1 MNKPQTTIKILL
13 IFFYLFIIH
22 CSNHGSSTKWPT
34 AGWEIATATSQGV
47 NYDSLYVFSTQLE
60 SGDLG
65 YIDGMLVIRN
75 GMIVFEKE
83 YTNDYDSLFKT
94 TGTKKGKYNYYDP
107 LWHPYY
113 NNTRLHTM
121 QSVSKSFTAT
131 AVGIAIKNGS
141 IPGLDQKIMD
151 YFDEYESSTPD
162 PRRNAMT
169 IRDVLTMTTGIQ
181 WDESSMPYT
190 DPTSNC
196 VQMEESLDWI
206 QYVID
211 QPMAFEPGEKYEYN
225 SGATM
230 LLSYLINK
238 TTGQDLADYVKT
250 NLFEILGIK
259 DYYWKH
265 TPIGLTDA
273 EGGLYLSSRDLA
285 KFGYLYLHNG
295 KWDSNQL
302 LPEYWVENTQAKPV
316 DTIWPNF
323 KYGFQWWLMP
333 YGKDN
338 TALLASG
345 LGGQRMIV
353 LPELDIVAVFTGWN
367 IYEKPA
373 LDSWMAMN
381 KIIDAV
387 VDE

>member
-1 MNKPQTTIKILL
+1 M
-13 IFFYLFIIH
+13 
-22 CSNHGSSTKWPT
+22 
-34 AGWEIATATSQGV
+34 

-75 GMIVFEKE
+75 GMILFEKE

-94 TGTKKGKYNYYDP
+94 TGTKQGKYNYYDP
-107 LWHPYY
+107 RWHPYY

-121 QSVSKSFTAT
+121 QSVSKSLAAA

-225 SGATM
+225 SGATR

-265 TPIGLTDA
+265 TPTGLTDA
-273 EGGLYLSSRDLA
+273 EGGLYLSPRDLA
-285 KFGYLYLHNG
+285 KFGYLYLNNG

-302 LPEYWVENTQAKPV
+302 LPENWVENTPAKPV
-316 DTIWPNF
+316 DTIWPKF

-333 YGKDN
+333 YGKN
-338 TALLASG
+338 HTALLASG